1 MAACPVPVVIAGGK
15 KLPED
20 EALTMA
26 YRAICDGAR
35 GVDMGRNIFQS
46 EHPAVMCQ
54 AVAKVVHEH
63 FTDKE
68 AYQFYQDLSHQAE

>member
-1 MAACPVPVVIAGGK
+1 
-15 KLPED
+15 
-20 EALTMA
+20 
-26 YRAICDGAR
+26 
-35 GVDMGRNIFQS
+35 
-46 EHPAVMCQ
+46 MCQ